1 MIAGVGRSQALLAFA
16 HVCRLLLFVAMTALL
31 GRRLAPAEFAFVSLV
46 ASLYIVAMELLDM
59 GTSAIATRDIAARPA
74 AERVTLSALL
84 ALRRWLAVLLMSVV
98 AGLALSPLVTDD
110 GQRLALLAV
119 AGGLFMM
126 HWHAYQAVFQLRQ
139 SYGRLVVL
147 GLSCQ
152 LGFLLASAAAL
163 KVQAGGVVIAL
174 LIVLR
179 EGVLVLGSRWAA
191 VTLLG
196 GQRLQAPWRCK
207 GMMVLLQQG
216 WMIGVAGV
224 SYKLAVYGGVFLLYR
239 PDAPE
244 ALASFSAAH
253 RVLIP
258 LVDMAWL
265 LVNPL
270 FASLGMAAAHSA
282 QGFRV
287 EFEGHVKWMF
297 GLAFM
302 AAIAAMLIAPSV
314 IRLLYGEPYLSDPVS
329 AIGPF
334 RWLALGGVFAW
345 VTPVFVVA
353 ETTRGNARALM
364 ALGLACLGLTIVG
377 NAWAIPRHSAN
388 GAAAVLCLCEAFV
401 LAVLVVRFAARRDL
415 RLNAAWVAYLVPGV
429 VLGAAMLLA
438 EGSPIAQWVLA
449 GVGIPAGLY
458 LLLQLPAQR
467 VRRANASLLSA
478 KWSPTS
484 SPPNSANQHVSP

>member
-1 MIAGVGRSQALLAFA
+1 MMGQVGRSQALLALA
-16 HVCRLLLFVAMTALL
+16 HVCRLLLFVALTALL
-31 GRRLAPAEFAFVSLV
+31 GRRLAPADFAFVALV
-46 ASLYIVAMELLDM
+46 SSLYILAVEVLDM
-59 GTSAIATRDIAARPA
+59 GTSAVAARQIAAQA
-74 AERVTLSALL
+74 TVERATLSALL
-84 ALRRWLAVLLMSVV
+84 ALRRWLAVLLTTAVV
-98 AGLALSPLVTDD
+98 GLALSPLMVQDS
-110 GQRLALLAV
+110 QRLALLAV
-119 AGGLFMM
+119 AGGIFMM
-126 HWHAYQAVFQLRQ
+126 HWHAYQTVFQLRQ
-139 SYGRLVVL
+139 AYGRLVVL

-152 LGFLLASAAAL
+152 LGFLLASAAVL
-163 KVQAGGVVIAL
+163 KLQAGGAVIAL

-191 VTLLG
+191 VRLLG
-196 GQRLQAPWRCK
+196 GRLQAPWRCK
-207 GMMVLLQQG
+207 GMRSLLQQG

-270 FASLGMAAAHSA
+270 FASLGIAAAHSA
-282 QGFRV
+282 QGFRIQ
-287 EFEGHVKWMF
+287 FEGHVKWMF

-302 AAIAAMLIAPSV
+302 AAVAAMFTAPSV
-314 IRLLYGEPYLSDPVS
+314 IRLLYGEAYLSDPVS

-334 RWLALGGVFAW
+334 RWLALGGLFAW

-377 NAWAIPRHSAN
+377 NEWAIPRHGAN
-388 GAAAVLCLCEAFV
+388 GAAAVLCLCEALV

-415 RLNAAWVAYLVPGV
+415 RLNAAWVAYLVPGLL
-429 VLGAAMLLA
+429 LGAAMLLA
-438 EGSPIAQWVLA
+438 DGSPLVQWVLA
-449 GVGIPAGLY
+449 GVGIPGGLY

-467 VRRANASLLSA
+467 ARRASVSLLSA

-484 SPPNSANQHVSP
+484 HPPNSANQHVSP